1 MKKSN
6 RKVDLI
12 IIIILT
18 LIVLAVILMI
28 VLSLTFM
35 EQTQELKNNEEN
47 GL

>member
-28 VLSLTFM
+28 VLSLTFVGSR
-35 EQTQELKNNEEN
+35 LRS
-47 GL
+47 

>member
-35 EQTQELKNNEEN
+35 EQTQELKGNDGNR
-47 GL
+47 L

>member
-35 EQTQELKNNEEN
+35 EQPQELK
-47 GL
+47 GQ

>member
-35 EQTQELKNNEEN
+35 GADSGAEGQ
-47 GL
+47 

>member
-35 EQTQELKNNEEN
+35 EQTQELKDNEKN

>member
-1 MKKSN
+1 MKKSI

-28 VLSLTFM
+28 VLSLTFVGADSGD
-35 EQTQELKNNEEN
+35 EGQ
-47 GL
+47 

>member
-18 LIVLAVILMI
+18 LIILKKKEI
-28 VLSLTFM
+28 NSLRII
-35 EQTQELKNNEEN
+35 L
-47 GL
+47 

>member
-28 VLSLTFM
+28 VLSLTFVGADSGA
-35 EQTQELKNNEEN
+35 EGQ
-47 GL
+47 

>member
-18 LIVLAVILMI
+18 LIILKKRKSIRSALFFGRI
-28 VLSLTFM
+28 VM
-35 EQTQELKNNEEN
+35 
-47 GL
+47 

>member
-1 MKKSN
+1 MKKSI

-28 VLSLTFM
+28 VLSLTFVGADSGA
-35 EQTQELKNNEEN
+35 EGQ
-47 GL
+47 